1 MRHPFDGNVEINI
14 AVGQHE
20 PKKKITANEFDFSL
34 THLIAGHKSGGKTA

>member
-20 PKKKITANEFDFSL
+20 PKKITANEFDFSL